1 MELLIKIGLYLGVL
15 VVFLFLISLVKFYF
29 YRKKQLDKVKIIE
42 FIVNTKNTA
51 STYSIHQNAFKNKEI
66 SYLNN
71 LLYELESENII
82 NKIEIGNS
90 NNNGLW
96 EYVYKK

>member
-1 MELLIKIGLYLGVL
+1 MDHLIKIGLYLGGII
-15 VVFLFLISLVKFYF
+15 VFLFLISLVKFYF
-29 YRKKQLDKVKIIE
+29 YRKKQIDKVKIIE

-51 STYSIHQNAFKNKEI
+51 STYSIHQNVFKNKEI
-66 SYLNN
+66 SYVTN

-82 NKIEIGNS
+82 NQVKIGNS